1 MNRVSAATLLAAAE
15 PLFAGHFPGHPILP
29 GVMLL
34 GLAQRAIAASLQR
47 PVKLVRVVR
56 QRFVAPVLPDNEVT
70 VNCVL
75 TDNGDGTLRA
85 ACRWCLSDGTL
96 AARGE
101 LVVG

>member
-1 MNRVSAATLLAAAE
+1 MNRITAATPLAAAE
-15 PLFAGHFPGHPILP
+15 PLFAGHFPGRPILP

-34 GLAQRAIAASLQR
+34 GLARRAIAASLHR

-56 QRFVAPVLPDNEVT
+56 QRFVVPVLPESEVT

-85 ACRWCLSDGTL
+85 TCRWCLSDGTL
-96 AARGE
+96 AARGD